1 MTSNTNSKL
10 KPAMQ
15 ALLRDCLY
23 PPFSFP
29 PPPPPRIQRPPRS
42 VFKLVFRE
50 LGVMKK
56 YPGPEEVNRR
66 GIQMNSVISP
76 TPRRAALISSLYI
89 GPHVTFDRKRVLA
102 LKKNFF

>member
-29 PPPPPRIQRPPRS
+29 PRIQRPPRS
-42 VFKLVFRE
+42 VSKLVFRE
-50 LGVMKK
+50 LRVMKK

-66 GIQMNSVISP
+66 RIQRNSVISP

-89 GPHVTFDRKRVLA
+89 GPHVTFDKRVLA
-102 LKKNFF
+102 LKKMFNLLH